1 MSNLTE
7 LQIQVINLE
16 EEIRRE
22 EEKLCEIIENEYE
35 MWKYGDR
42 DTYDKVLGQ
51 KRVDDQKE
59 YIKLLKNKLY
69 ELYNY

>member
-1 MSNLTE
+1 MLKM
-7 LQIQVINLE
+7 QVMNLE

-22 EEKLCEIIENEYE
+22 EEILCEIIENEYE

-51 KRVDDQKE
+51 ERVDNQRE
-59 YIKLLKNKLY
+59 HIKLLKNKLY
-69 ELYNY
+69 ELYELLDNC

>member
-7 LQIQVINLE
+7 LQIQAMNLE

-22 EEKLCEIIENEYE
+22 EEILYEIMENEYE
-35 MWKYGDR
+35 MWRYGDR
-42 DTYDKVLGQ
+42 DTYDKILGQ
-51 KRVDDQKE
+51 KRVNNQKE

-69 ELYNY
+69 ELNDC